1 MNSGPAAAR
10 RSHDEVKDAIRALT
24 PAQWVR
30 LRKAAVY
37 FAAGR
42 PVEADDLLQMALAS
56 ALDENGRTC
65 PTNVDIVRFLAGA
78 MRSIADGEIDK
89 ASRRSILVPVPKTG
103 GREEGEEEDVE
114 FADERPNVEQHHIRA
129 EDDAEKRAAVL
140 ALFDDDPTARDLVE
154 GVMEGMTKEELRQ
167 LTDLD
172 ETAYDSTRKRIR
184 RRINEAVRK
193 GLKP

>member
-30 LRKAAVY
+30 LRKAAAY

-42 PVEADDLLQMALAS
+42 PVEADDLLQMAFAS

-89 ASRRSILVPVPKTG
+89 ASRRPILVPVPKTG
-103 GREEGEEEDVE
+103 GREEGEEEEVE
-114 FADERPNVEQHHIRA
+114 FADDRPNVEQHHINA
-129 EDDAEKRAAVL
+129 ENEAEKRAAIL
-140 ALFDDDPTARDLVE
+140 ALFEDNPTARDLAE
-154 GVMEGMTKEELRQ
+154 GVMAGMTKEELCE
-167 LTDLD
+167 LTGLD
-172 ETAYDSTRKRIR
+172 ETSYQSMRKRIR
-184 RRINEAVRK
+184 RRIDAAFPR

>member
-10 RSHDEVKDAIRALT
+10 RTHDEVKDAIHALT

-30 LRKAAVY
+30 LRKAAAY

-56 ALDENGRTC
+56 ALDENGRSC

-78 MRSIADGEIDK
+78 MRSIADGEVDK
-89 ASRRSILVPVPKTG
+89 ASRRPVLVPVPKTG
-103 GREEGEEEDVE
+103 GGEDGEEEEVE
-114 FADERPNVEQHHIRA
+114 FADERPNVEQRHIGA
-129 EDDAEKRAAVL
+129 EEDAEKRATIL
-140 ALFDDDPTARDLVE
+140 ALFEDDPTARDLVE
-154 GVMEGMTKEELRQ
+154 GVMAGMTREELRE

-172 ETAYDSTRKRIR
+172 ETAYDSKRKLIR
-184 RRINEAVRK
+184 RRINEAIRK